1 VTSRLKLGVVG
12 AGAWGRNHVRT
23 AAGLADAELA
33 AVCDTDP
40 KTRERVAR
48 QFPGALVTGDVG
60 ALLERSDAVIV
71 ASPAGSHAAVARRC
85 IEAGKP
91 CLVEKPFALSVRDAE
106 AVAALAAERKV
117 PVLAGHL
124 LVFHAAVDR
133 LRTLIQGGELGKV
146 FYLYGLRVNLGQVRQ
161 DENALWSF
169 GPHDV
174 SVALHLLGETP
185 TRVAAQGKSY
195 LQPKIE
201 DVVFLTMEFASGV
214 LAHVQLSWL
223 DPHKER
229 KLTVVGAK
237 KMVVFDDMEPRE
249 KLRIY
254 DKGVDR
260 PPEYGSFGESLAI
273 REGDIFIPR
282 IPTIEPLAAELA
294 HFVRVARGTEP
305 PRAGA
310 GAEDGVRVVRVL
322 EAASRSL
329 ARGGAPEE
337 L

>member
-1 VTSRLKLGVVG
+1 MTSRLKLGVVG

-133 LRTLIQGGELGKV
+133 LRALMQGGELGKV

-174 SVALHLLGETP
+174 SVALHLLGEAP